1 VPRADPSTV
10 TVILRGMA
18 SDTWN
23 SVAVPLL
30 EHFAERE
37 AKYAQSTR
45 ATDTLDIAQ
54 ATGLELAAVELELK
68 RLFDGGYLAG
78 QFEGGSGADS
88 GFVLVP
94 TLTERGARAAGK
106 WPSEDPA
113 EALIAIVDRRLREA
127 QSPEE
132 RTAWQ
137 KIKDGFTAV
146 PGNVLGSLAV
156 ELGKAAAG
164 FAS

>member
-1 VPRADPSTV
+1 
-10 TVILRGMA
+10 MA

-37 AKYAQSTR
+37 AEYGQNPR

-68 RLFDGGYLAG
+68 RLFDGRYLAG
-78 QFEGGSGADS
+78 DFERGSGADS
-88 GFVLVP
+88 GFVIVP

-106 WPSEDPA
+106 WPSENPA
-113 EALIAIVDRRLREA
+113 EALLAIVDRRLREA
-127 QSPEE
+127 QSPED
-132 RTAWQ
+132 RSYWQ

-146 PGNVLGSLAV
+146 PGNVLASFVV
-156 ELGKAAAG
+156 EVGKA